1 MTHADAHAATH
12 AVGSPAGHPTP
23 VRRLVQLLVRERGEI
38 GLVYLYAG
46 LIGLFSLTLPLGV
59 QAIVGLVSGGLVLQ
73 PVVLL
78 IIFVILGT
86 LATGVLQ
93 VVQLSVVERLQ
104 QRVFARM
111 ALEYTFRVPRVQ
123 LEAALGENLPE
134 TVNRFF
140 EVVII
145 QKSLAKL
152 LTEAAPAFLSI
163 VFGLVLLTFYHPY
176 FSLFGVLLLGVL
188 GAILWITGRRGL
200 ATSLAESKYKYRVA
214 HWLQELA
221 RSTVLFRFAPRSRL
235 PLERMDAEVG
245 GYVAARQTH
254 FRVLV
259 KQSLSIVVFKTAIT
273 GGLLVLGSLLVI
285 NRQISLGQFVASELV
300 IVTVLAGVEKLVLSL
315 STIYDVLTSVEKAG
329 HVNDLSLEA
338 AEGTAH
344 LAARGAGGA
353 QRPEGLGVTARALSY
368 RYPGSERHALRD
380 VSLVV
385 RPGECVGIT
394 GTEGAGESTL
404 LRVLTGLLP
413 SYEGAL
419 AYDGVS
425 ARDVSPADVREWIGL
440 ARSEL
445 DLFDGTIEENVSLG
459 RPHVTT
465 ADVIAALDLVQLSD
479 VVQTLPEGLR
489 TRVGGAT
496 KLPSSVERKIVLA
509 RALAGRP
516 RLVAFEEFFHHLD
529 PVYKQMVVR
538 LLKDPAAGWSVVA
551 VSHDPVFLAECD
563 RIYVLKDGRV
573 SSAGTFDELLDDPYF
588 RGVVQAQRARR
599 GAVATPLAG
608 AAS

>member
-1 MTHADAHAATH
+1 MDVHPPPHAHGASTDR
-12 AVGSPAGHPTP
+12 PTP
-23 VRRLVQLLVRERGEI
+23 VRRLVQLLVRERGEV
-38 GLVYLYAG
+38 GLVYLYSG

-78 IIFVILGT
+78 IGFVIAGT

-93 VVQLSVVERLQ
+93 VVQLAVVERLQ
-104 QRVFARM
+104 QRVFARL

-123 LEAALGENLPE
+123 LERVLGENLPE
-134 TVNRFF
+134 TMNRFF

-152 LTEAAPAFLSI
+152 LAEAAPAFLSI

-188 GAILWITGRRGL
+188 VAILWVSGRQGM
-200 ATSLAESKYKYRVA
+200 ATSLVESKYKYRVA
-214 HWLQELA
+214 NWLQELA
-221 RSTVLFRFAPRSRL
+221 RSTALFRFAPRSRL

-245 GYVAARQTH
+245 GYVAARKKH

-259 KQSLSIVVFKTAIT
+259 RQSLSIVLFKTVIT

-315 STIYDVLTSVEKAG
+315 STVYDILTSVEKAG
-329 HVNDLSLEA
+329 HVSDIPLERS
-338 AEGTAH
+338 EGTVRLPTAP
-344 LAARGAGGA
+344 GGA
-353 QRPEGLGVTARALSY
+353 QPRRGLGITARGLSY
-368 RYPGSERHALRD
+368 RYPGAERHALRD
-380 VSLVV
+380 VSLTVG
-385 RPGECVGIT
+385 PGECVGIT
-394 GTEGAGESTL
+394 GTEAAGESTL

-425 ARDVSPADVREWIGL
+425 ARDLPAAELRERIGV

-445 DLFDGTIEENVSLG
+445 ELFDGTIEENVSLG
-459 RPHVTT
+459 RPHVATP
-465 ADVIAALDLVQLSD
+465 DVVAALDLVQLGD
-479 VVQTLPEGLR
+479 VLQTLPAGLR
-489 TRVGGAT
+489 TRVGGGA
-496 KLPSSVERKIVLA
+496 KLPTNVERKIALA

-516 RLVAFEEFFHHLD
+516 RLVVFEEFFHHLD
-529 PVYKQMVVR
+529 PVYKRMLVQ
-538 LLKDPAAGWSVVA
+538 LLKDPAAGWSILA

-573 SSAGTFDELLDDPYF
+573 SRAGTFDELLGDPYF
-588 RGVVQAQRARR
+588 CGVVQAQRVRA
-599 GAVATPLAG
+599 GAGSPSLAG

>member
-1 MTHADAHAATH
+1 MTHADTSAAHAA
-12 AVGSPAGHPTP
+12 GSPAGHPTP

-78 IIFVILGT
+78 IVFVILGT

-163 VFGLVLLTFYHPY
+163 VFGLILLTFYHPY
-176 FSLFGVLLLGVL
+176 FSLFGVLLLTVL

-200 ATSLAESKYKYRVA
+200 TTSLVESKYKYRVA

-245 GYVAARQTH
+245 SYVAARQTH

-259 KQSLSIVVFKTAIT
+259 RQSLSIVLFKTAIT

-329 HVNDLSLEA
+329 HVSDLPLEA
-338 AEGTAH
+338 AEGTAQ
-344 LAARGAGGA
+344 LAARGASGP
-353 QRPEGLGVTARALSY
+353 QRPAGLGVVARAVSY

-419 AYDGVS
+419 AYDGIS
-425 ARDVSPADVREWIGL
+425 ARDVSPADVRDWIGL

-445 DLFDGTIEENVSLG
+445 ELFDGTIEENVSLG

-465 ADVIAALDLVQLSD
+465 ADAIAALDLVQLSD

-538 LLKDPAAGWSVVA
+538 LLKDPAAGWSVLA

-573 SSAGTFDELLDDPYF
+573 SSEGTFDELLDDPYF

-599 GAVATPLAG
+599 GAVTTPLAG
-608 AAS
+608 AVS